1 MLPKPTF
8 QRLVA
13 WRPGPLIKSTL
24 HTSGW
29 YAARVLLQMGSLILL
44 ARILG
49 ADGYGALAGTV
60 GLYVTFA
67 QFAGL
72 GSGTALMRHLARHG
86 ELYGKLVATQRAH
99 LVTSAVLFMLIWPVS
114 TWLFQGVL
122 APATLA
128 WLAAAEIIVAP
139 TLLPLAYR
147 YQAQERMNI
156 SGAILTFP
164 SFARFCAVLTT
175 ILSGEMSVARFAEFY
190 LGCLLL
196 AMTITFFLAWP
207 KRAPSCPTPSL
218 NQTLREGIPYV
229 LSYAFST
236 AGGEVDKTIL
246 LRSAGSTITG
256 QYAAAY
262 RIMQTATLPVSSL
275 IMAATARMFRST
287 GSEMTAFAGTLF
299 LATAI
304 YALLASAALALFAPF
319 LHVLFGPSFSG
330 SEPILKGLCVV
341 VVTCCL
347 RQLTVAQLTTSDL
360 QKSCNIIEFIGL
372 SVSLTLL
379 LLLIPHLGAIGAI
392 MALAI
397 SDTIVVTLGI
407 LRLRQHAQLLQVPHD
422 RS

>member
-1 MLPKPTF
+1 MPKPTF

-29 YAARVLLQMGSLILL
+29 YAARVMLQTGSLILL
-44 ARILG
+44 ARFLG

-72 GSGTALMRHLARHG
+72 GSGTALVRHLARNG

-99 LVTSAVLFMLIWPVS
+99 IVTSVLIFMIVWPFS
-114 TWLFQGVL
+114 TWLLHGVL
-122 APATLA
+122 PPATLA
-128 WLAAAEIIVAP
+128 WLAAAELIVAP

-147 YQAQERMNI
+147 YQAEERMNI
-156 SGAILTFP
+156 SGAIFTFP
-164 SFARFCAVLTT
+164 AFARFCAVLTT
-175 ILSGEMSVARFAEFY
+175 IFAGDVKVARFAEFY
-190 LGCLLL
+190 FGWLVL
-196 AMTITFFLAWP
+196 AVLITFVLAWP
-207 KRAPSCPTPSL
+207 KRARSGPTHSL
-218 NQTLREGIPYV
+218 YGTIREGVPYV

-246 LRSAGSTITG
+246 LRYAGSTIAG

-275 IMAATARMFRST
+275 IMAATARMFRFS
-287 GSEMTAFAGTLF
+287 GSEMNAFAGTLF
-299 LATAI
+299 LATFI
-304 YALLASAALALFAPF
+304 YALLASAVLALFAPF

-330 SEPILKGLCVV
+330 SEAILRGLCVV

-360 QKSCNIIEFIGL
+360 QKSCNIIEFAGL
-372 SVSLTLL
+372 SVSMALL
-379 LLLIPHLGAIGAI
+379 LLLIPLKGAMGAIL
-392 MALAI
+392 ALAI
-397 SDTIVVTLGI
+397 SDTTVITLGI
-407 LRLRQHAQLLQVPHD
+407 LRLRRHTQLLRTSHD
-422 RS
+422 HP